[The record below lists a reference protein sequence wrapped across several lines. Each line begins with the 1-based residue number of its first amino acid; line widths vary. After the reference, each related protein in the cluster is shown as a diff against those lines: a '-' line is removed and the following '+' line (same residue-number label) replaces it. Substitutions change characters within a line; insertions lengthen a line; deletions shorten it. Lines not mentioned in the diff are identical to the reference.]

1 MSLNRHKKYV
11 AEQINSAPIPRRQ
24 YGMSLMVVMVS
35 LVILSIG
42 AVGLIRMVDTSSL
55 VAGNMAFKQSTTITA
70 DSATE
75 RALLWM
81 QNAADLTVDNAGQGY
96 YATSLTELDV
106 GGKSAVT
113 TRAIVDWSGDNCAY
127 AATGSFSSCR
137 TPSPEVT
144 FGDYTTRFI
153 IARMCKLSGSID
165 ASGNSCIKPI
175 KLTLQSGG
183 KGANDYGAPGAKP
196 VSSLPYYRV
205 VVRSV
210 GPRNTISFTE
220 TYVHFEP
227 L

>member
-1 MSLNRHKKYV
+1 MSLNSHKKYV
-11 AEQINSAPIPRRQ
+11 AVQINSALIARRQ

-35 LVILSIG
+35 LVVLSIG

-81 QNAADLTVDNAGQGY
+81 QGAADLTTDNAAQGY
-96 YATSLTELDV
+96 YATSLTDLDAT
-106 GGKSAVT
+106 GRSAVV
-113 TRAIVDWSGDNCAY
+113 TRALVDWEDNNCAF
-127 AATGSFSSCR
+127 AATGSFASCR
-137 TPSPEVT
+137 APSPAVT
-144 FGDYTTRFI
+144 AGDYTTRFI
-153 IARMCKLSGSID
+153 IARMCKLTGSID
-165 ASGNSCIKPI
+165 GAGNSCIKPI
-175 KLTLQSGG
+175 KMTMASGG
-183 KGANDYGAPGAKP
+183 KGAIGYSEPGSTP
-196 VSSLPYYRV
+196 VSALPYYRV
-205 VVRSV
+205 IVRSI